1 VVRGPDASDTLVD
14 TRDGLLGAL
23 QLLSAGLLQQIGLLA
38 YLLRLE
44 IPHANRLLPSVD
56 VVSLD
61 YRVLV
66 WPRRYPDFDLR
77 VCFREGREVVLEV
90 RTITRQVLASPTQ

>member
-1 VVRGPDASDTLVD
+1 MVRGPDASDTLVD

-61 YRVLV
+61 YGVLV

-77 VCFREGREVVLEV
+77 VCFREGRKVVFEVS
-90 RTITRQVLASPTQ
+90 TITNKY